1 MTWDRER
8 ENTIKEVFMN
18 RGIELIYIIGLS
30 DFSEVPNYL
39 IVKSLSEHLPYW
51 CN

>member
-18 RGIELIYIIGLS
+18 RGIELIYIMDVS
-30 DFSEVPNYL
+30 DFCGAPNYL
-39 IVKSLSEHLPYW
+39 II
-51 CN
+51 N